1 MRHAEGRCPSLQREQ
16 PTMNTRTNFNP
27 RALALCLML
36 LLCAMSAA
44 AQSSAK
50 EKSGAQ
56 ATAAAVT
63 PTEVTRAF
71 YTALRE
77 ARFRD
82 ALMMSV
88 YRPAIE
94 GLSAPDLEEMR
105 VDFERLAAQVPP
117 DFEFTGEQVSGDD
130 ATVFM
135 KSGEGK
141 DLKIEPVYLI
151 RGAGGAWIVGD
162 RAGAAEVKRQGKKF
176 FLEQRIAAHE
186 SDAEDMLKR
195 IQAAEIAYSF
205 QNAGSFGDLSAL
217 VRTGYVPQ
225 DILGTETTGYRF
237 SVAAAPDGK
246 SYAARA
252 EPERY
257 GRTGRLSFYMDKSG
271 IQKKDAG
278 GKPLTA
284 SK

>member
-1 MRHAEGRCPSLQREQ
+1 
-16 PTMNTRTNFNP
+16 MNTRTTPTFGAP
-27 RALALCLML
+27 ALCLL
-36 LLCAMSAA
+36 LLLSATAGAAPRAPARPDRNQKPAAQAAQAA
-44 AQSSAK
+44 AAPS
-50 EKSGAQ
+50 
-56 ATAAAVT
+56 T
-63 PTEVTRAF
+63 PTEVVRAF

-82 ALMMSV
+82 ALLMSV

-94 GLSAPDLEEMR
+94 GLGPQDLEELR
-105 VDFERLAAQVPP
+105 VDFVRLAAQVPP
-117 DFEFTGEQVSGDD
+117 DFDFTGEQVSGDD

-141 DLKIEPVYLI
+141 DVKIEPVYLI
-151 RGAGGAWIVGD
+151 RGAGGAWVVGD

-176 FLEQRIAAHE
+176 FFEQRIAAHE

-195 IQAAEIAYSF
+195 IAAAQIAYSL
-205 QNAGSFGDLSAL
+205 QNGGAFGDLQAL
-217 VRTGYVPQ
+217 VRAGYVPQ

-237 SVAAAPDGK
+237 SVTKSADSR

-252 EPERY
+252 EPASY
-257 GRTGRLSFYMDKSG
+257 GRSGRLSFYMDTNG
-271 IQKKDAG
+271 IQKKDTG
-278 GKPLTA
+278 GKPLSPSG